1 MKSKGLRRKV
11 AQGVAYVNEP
21 ELGRVFEAT
30 KAYVEQI
37 EKTSVKHFACV
48 VPRGDGDFVR
58 VEVKLQKGS
67 VEQ

>member
-1 MKSKGLRRKV
+1 MKSKSPRRKI

-30 KAYVEQI
+30 KTYVEQI

-48 VPRGDGDFVR
+48 VPRSDGDYVR
-58 VEVKLQKGS
+58 VEVKLQKGA